1 MDRLDKATII
11 SINFLP
17 VISSFPVDYLAQVFD
32 TLKSDLKDE
41 RSKELFLTYQ
51 ATQVIIPH
59 MKATHRALVGSA
71 VDICLQMSMESSKSM
86 PVYFVQLRSLIMEM
100 KLLYC

>member
-1 MDRLDKATII
+1 MTRQSSTLT
-11 SINFLP
+11 FLSL
-17 VISSFPVDYLAQVFD
+17 ISSFSVDYLAQVFD

-41 RSKELFLTYQ
+41 RSKELFLTYH

-71 VDICLQMSMESSKSM
+71 VDICLQMSMESSKFM
-86 PVYFVQLRSLIMEM
+86 LFYFIKSQGT
-100 KLLYC
+100 